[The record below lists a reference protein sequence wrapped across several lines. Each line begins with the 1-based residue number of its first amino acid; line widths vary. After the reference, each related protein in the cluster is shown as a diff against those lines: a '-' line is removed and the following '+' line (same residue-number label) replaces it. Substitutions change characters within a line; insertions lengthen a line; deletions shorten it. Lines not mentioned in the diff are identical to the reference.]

1 MGTRR
6 EHSRRCGGDRGA
18 SVTEYSLLL
27 ALVVIICIVT
37 VAMLGSQTMGFLD
50 KAGEGSPGSPAT
62 PFESPGGSDPGG
74 STPTTAPCSTTST
87 LPGDGGA
94 DCTTTTTAEP

>member
-1 MGTRR
+1 MRADG
-6 EHSRRCGGDRGA
+6 HNGAFARGRPRP
-18 SVTEYSLLL
+18 SVTEVLL

-37 VAMLGSQTMGFLD
+37 VAMLGSQTTGFLD

-74 STPTTAPCSTTST
+74 STPTTRALLDDLDPAR
-87 LPGDGGA
+87 GRDA
-94 DCTTTTTAEP
+94 DCTTTTTAAP